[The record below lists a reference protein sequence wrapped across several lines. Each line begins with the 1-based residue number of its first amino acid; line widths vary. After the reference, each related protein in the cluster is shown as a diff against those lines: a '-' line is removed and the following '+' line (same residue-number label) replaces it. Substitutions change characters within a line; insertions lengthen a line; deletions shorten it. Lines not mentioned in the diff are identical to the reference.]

1 MSERNNDRFNLNPH
15 SLISDLLKSL
25 WAIVLGAIA
34 ITLVADLYMTVFT
47 PKTYTTKATF
57 VVTSKAYSSYSY
69 NNLSAA
75 QSMAGTLQNILN
87 SEILKK
93 EVCKDLGIDTFD
105 ATVRASVI
113 NETNLL
119 EMYVTSKTPLRT
131 FRMVHSIMNNYQNL
145 TQYVNSDAVMQ
156 VLEEPY
162 VPTRPATGVRN
173 MGKLI
178 QIFGGSLIALSL
190 LFLYLS
196 YRNDT
201 IKSEE
206 DLADKLDAKPLGAI
220 RYEYTKMFIRNQNPP
235 LINDVDASFGFTE
248 QHKKVA
254 SRIIT
259 AANERNA
266 KAIMVTSVREHEGK
280 SNVAANLALT
290 LAKQHY
296 SVLLIDLDL
305 RRPTQYKLFK
315 AEVVNDLPAIIHN
328 SELQSTAVVKKDGVS
343 LLLSKGEYA
352 NSTEIIADRSMA
364 ELVTQAKH
372 VHDFVIVDTP
382 PMGVMSDAEAV
393 ADFCDMSIMVVQ
405 YNNVLAKDI
414 NDAIDELNKAKAY
427 FAGTIL
433 NGLWET
439 HGQGSVI
446 GGYGAYG
453 AYGRYGRYGRY
464 GKYGKY
470 GHYAERKEKSSS
482 GVKA

>member
-1 MSERNNDRFNLNPH
+1 MSEKNNDRFNLNPH
-15 SLISDLLKSL
+15 SLITDLLKSL

-34 ITLVADLYMTVFT
+34 VTLVADLYMTVFT

-75 QSMAGTLQNILN
+75 QSMAGTLQSILN
-87 SEILKK
+87 SDILKK
-93 EVCKDLGIDTFD
+93 EVCKDLGVETFD
-105 ATVRASVI
+105 ATVRANVI
-113 NETNLL
+113 EETNLL
-119 EMYVTSKTPLRT
+119 EMYVTSKTPLQT

-145 TQYVNSDAVMQ
+145 TQYVNADAVMQ

-162 VPTRPATGVRN
+162 VPTHPSTGVRN
-173 MGKLI
+173 FSRLI
-178 QIFGGSLIALSL
+178 KVFGMSLIALVL

-220 RYEYTKMFIRNQNPP
+220 RYEYTKMFMKNQDPP
-235 LINDVDASFGFTE
+235 MVNDVDASFGFTE

-254 SRIIT
+254 SRVIT
-259 AANERNA
+259 AANERKA

-305 RRPTQYKLFK
+305 RRPTQYQLFK
-315 AEVVNDLPAIIHN
+315 VQPVNDLPEIIHN
-328 SELQSTAVVKKDGVS
+328 SDMQNTAIVKKDGVS

-352 NSTEIIADRSMA
+352 NSTEIIADKSMA

-372 VHDFVIVDTP
+372 VHDFVIIDTP
-382 PMGVMSDAEAV
+382 PMGLMSDAEAV
-393 ADFCDMSIMVVQ
+393 GDFTDMSIMVVQ

-427 FAGTIL
+427 FAGVIL

-439 HGQGSVI
+439 QRTGSVI

-464 GKYGKY
+464 GKYGRY
-470 GHYAERKEKSSS
+470 GHYAERSDSSS
-482 GVKA
+482 TEVKA